1 MNSIGFIAFSEAYS
15 IDLYAIN
22 LKKKNVPEKP
32 TQVSRT
38 NYHVRR
44 LMSARV
50 ALKAICC
57 NPEAEPIRSFVASD
71 GTASDIRSGG
81 VLSGRRGDVILD
93 HIALSLEQLSILT

>member
-1 MNSIGFIAFSEAYS
+1 MNSIGFVAFSAAYS

-50 ALKAICC
+50 ALRAICC
-57 NPEAEPIRSFVASD
+57 NPEEEPIKEVSSHLMEQPQIFDLLVCYPA
-71 GTASDIRSGG
+71 AG
-81 VLSGRRGDVILD
+81 VM
-93 HIALSLEQLSILT
+93 

>member
-1 MNSIGFIAFSEAYS
+1 MNSIGFIAMSEAYS

-50 ALKAICC
+50 ALRTICC
-57 NPEAEPIRSFVASD
+57 NPKVEPIKKVSSQLMEQPQIFDLVVCYSA
-71 GTASDIRSGG
+71 AG
-81 VLSGRRGDVILD
+81 VM
-93 HIALSLEQLSILT
+93 